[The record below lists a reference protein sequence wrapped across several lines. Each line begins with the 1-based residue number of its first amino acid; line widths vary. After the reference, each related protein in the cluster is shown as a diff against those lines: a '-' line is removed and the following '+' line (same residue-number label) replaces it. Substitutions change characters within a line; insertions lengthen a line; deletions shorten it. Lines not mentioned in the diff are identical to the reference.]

1 MTHRFPSNPF
11 KIVDPKDFWKSFKK
25 RFSEDFVT
33 LNFEKM
39 GFKVFEPFQDI
50 GTDRVITKFVC
61 YQCLGEIEKKDLRG
75 DNLDDLD
82 FEKIKSSEPTCKYC
96 GSECE
101 KITRVLQIKTRA
113 LKSKKNKK
121 SWSTPY
127 FGYTL
132 RSKDFI
138 PDPRIVFLLF
148 SDHTIPYDFII
159 FSINDYLDF
168 MLKAEYETNHFE
180 MPTFKFD
187 NGKINPIK
195 YDKAQKLNDEDY
207 TGGKWIFRHDNDHGR
222 SKKKINISLQDYLNI
237 KGLIRILKPE
247 IQKNYLSN
255 VKTIVDFR
263 KKYFFKLASGDT
275 FKNKKEE
282 LKIINEYIDQF
293 LKSSQ
298 SQILKTFQN
307 TTNKFNNLDPEIK
320 LSIQQYEKD
329 LYDSRD
335 ED

>member
-1 MTHRFPSNPF
+1 MKYRFPSNPF

-39 GFKVFEPFQDI
+39 GFRVFEPFQDI

-61 YQCLGEIEKKDLRG
+61 FKCLEEVIEKDKK
-75 DNLDDLD
+75 NIILDDSDL
-82 FEKIKSSEPTCKYC
+82 EKLRSNESICKHC
-96 GSECE
+96 GASCE
-101 KITRVLQIKTRA
+101 KITRFLQIKTRA

-138 PDPRIVFLLF
+138 PDPRIVFILF

-159 FSINDYLDF
+159 FSINDYLEF
-168 MLKAEYETNHFE
+168 MLKAEYEINHFM

-195 YDKAQKLNDEDY
+195 YVDAEKINDEDY
-207 TGGKWIFRHDNDHGR
+207 TGGKWVFRHDNDHGN
-222 SKKKINISLQDYLNI
+222 SKTKINLSLDEYLNI

-247 IQKNYLSN
+247 IENNFSLKVKN
-255 VKTIVDFR
+255 IVDFR

-275 FKNKKEE
+275 FKNKTNE
-282 LKIINEYIDQF
+282 LKNINLHIEK
-293 LKSSQ
+293 LLTSSQ
-298 SQILKTFQN
+298 SQILNTFKAAAD
-307 TTNKFNNLDPEIK
+307 KFNNLDPDIK

-329 LYDSRD
+329 LYDARD

>member
-1 MTHRFPSNPF
+1 
-11 KIVDPKDFWKSFKK
+11 
-25 RFSEDFVT
+25 
-33 LNFEKM
+33 
-39 GFKVFEPFQDI
+39 
-50 GTDRVITKFVC
+50 
-61 YQCLGEIEKKDLRG
+61 
-75 DNLDDLD
+75 
-82 FEKIKSSEPTCKYC
+82 
-96 GSECE
+96 
-101 KITRVLQIKTRA
+101 
-113 LKSKKNKK
+113 
-121 SWSTPY
+121 
-127 FGYTL
+127 
-132 RSKDFI
+132 
-138 PDPRIVFLLF
+138 
-148 SDHTIPYDFII
+148 
-159 FSINDYLDF
+159 
-168 MLKAEYETNHFE
+168 

>member
-82 FEKIKSSEPTCKYC
+82 FKKIKSSEPICKYC

-101 KITRVLQIKTRA
+101 KITRFLQIKTRA

-282 LKIINEYIDQF
+282 LKIINQYIDQF

-298 SQILKTFQN
+298 SQTLKTFQN